1 MKKIIIFIILALIF
15 IPKNIL
21 AQNITFY
28 EGEYINNVWM
38 NKVTPDGKT
47 IYYQKAR
54 FFRDSIKNQPAYCIE
69 PFEMFNDQSIYE
81 STITPEDLTSEQI
94 KRMKQLAYLGY
105 NYGNRK
111 TNEWYA
117 VTQLLIWQTAEPT
130 GNYYFTDKLNG
141 NKIDKYQSF
150 IDELNKEIEN
160 YNNNPEFKN
169 EYSIIAGEK
178 IEIEINNTQNLKYT
192 TDNKYTTIEN
202 NKIII
207 NNLPVGNHEIKI
219 IKQDK
224 NNNQPILFYQSPNSQ
239 NLMTIGSIE
248 PQEIIIKIKV
258 QETEINII
266 KLDKDTNSTLP
277 TGSAKLEGTTFELY
291 DQNMNKLT
299 QLKIDKTST
308 VKIKNI
314 PYGIYFIKEVKAGE
328 GYKMDNTIHKIN
340 ITENNPKI
348 NIKLTNEVIIGK
360 LEINKVYIDE
370 DKEFKEPNITFNI
383 YDNKN
388 KLYKTITTNN
398 LGYASINL
406 PYGTYTIK
414 QETTTEGY
422 DYVEPFTVSI
432 KNETKLTYKLTNKKI
447 IGKLEI
453 NKVYIDEDKEFK
465 EPNIT
470 FNIYDNKNK
479 LYKTITTN
487 NLGYASINLP
497 YGTYTIKQE
506 TTTEGYD
513 YVEPFTV
520 SIKNNTVLSYN
531 LKNYKIKVPNTYI
544 ENNTHQF
551 KFIKL
556 IKIIIE
562 NIIKVLYANKNNIYY
577 NN

>member
-1 MKKIIIFIILALIF
+1 MA
-15 IPKNIL
+15 N
-21 AQNITFY
+21 
-28 EGEYINNVWM
+28 
-38 NKVTPDGKT
+38 
-47 IYYQKAR
+47 
-54 FFRDSIKNQPAYCIE
+54 
-69 PFEMFNDQSIYE
+69 
-81 STITPEDLTSEQI
+81 ST
-94 KRMKQLAYLGY
+94 
-105 NYGNRK
+105 
-111 TNEWYA
+111 
-117 VTQLLIWQTAEPT
+117 T

-453 NKVYIDEDKEFK
+453 NKVYINEDKEFK

-513 YVEPFTV
+513 YVEPFTI